1 LLQVGPAAFDELL
14 RKMPDVV
21 VDFSSAAP
29 VHFFA
34 KALIF
39 CDGFQGLHDGSM
51 RMTPG
56 RELVFTSKVRL
67 QPVYVRT
74 LLGDYKLSAWNA
86 HVMSVRMRR

>member
-1 LLQVGPAAFDELL
+1 
-14 RKMPDVV
+14 
-21 VDFSSAAP
+21 
-29 VHFFA
+29 
-34 KALIF
+34 
-39 CDGFQGLHDGSM
+39 M

-56 RELVFTSKVRL
+56 QELVFTSKVRL